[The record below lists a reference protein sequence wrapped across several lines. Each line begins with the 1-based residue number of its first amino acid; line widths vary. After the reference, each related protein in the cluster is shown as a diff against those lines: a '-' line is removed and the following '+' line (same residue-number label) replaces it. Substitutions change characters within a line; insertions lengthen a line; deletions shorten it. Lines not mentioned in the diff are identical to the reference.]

1 MQVDALA
8 LVLRPRSMVEATDL
22 GVRMVQ
28 AHAGDLWRTVWPVYA
43 AVVVLA
49 VASSDLGA
57 WAPSLVIFCLKPWLD
72 RSLLFVLSR
81 AVFGQQTS
89 FRDLWRAG
97 RAVWLRGLLATLTV
111 QRLSPWRAYTL
122 PLIQL
127 EGQGAWARSARR
139 ALLLQGQ
146 RTHAAFMQF
155 AYANIELAL
164 VFALWSLSVWL
175 APPGHRESA
184 LATLT
189 QQRESL
195 VMLIPYATAVLIVEP
210 YFVAAGFA
218 MYLNRRVQLEAWD
231 IEQEF
236 RHAFA

>member
-22 GVRMVQ
+22 GLRMVQ
-28 AHAGDLWRTVWPVYA
+28 AHGRDLWRTVWPVYA
-43 AVVVLA
+43 TVLVLA
-49 VASSDLGA
+49 VACSDLGP
-57 WAPSLVIFCLKPWLD
+57 WAPSLVVFWLKPWLD

-89 FRDLWRAG
+89 FRDLWRTG

-122 PLIQL
+122 PVTQL
-127 EGQGAWARSARR
+127 EGQRVWARSARR
-139 ALLLQGQ
+139 ALILQGQ
-146 RTHAAFMQF
+146 RSHAALMQF
-155 AYANIELAL
+155 AFANIEAAMI
-164 VFALWSLSVWL
+164 FAFWSLAIWL
-175 APPGHRESA
+175 APPGHREGA
-184 LATLT
+184 LAMLT
-189 QQRESL
+189 QQHDGL
-195 VMLIPYATAVLIVEP
+195 LMLIPYAAAVLIVEP
-210 YFVAAGFA
+210 YFVGAGFA

-236 RHAFA
+236 RHVFA